1 MRGEGG
7 GTKSG
12 FEEVVTVYHEFIIV
26 YHSDL
31 LLKMAQ
37 VAPRGLLLG
46 VKRITLPYLTTPAGQ
61 VR

>member
-1 MRGEGG
+1 MRGEGR
-7 GTKSG
+7 GTKIR

-31 LLKMAQ
+31 LKIAQ